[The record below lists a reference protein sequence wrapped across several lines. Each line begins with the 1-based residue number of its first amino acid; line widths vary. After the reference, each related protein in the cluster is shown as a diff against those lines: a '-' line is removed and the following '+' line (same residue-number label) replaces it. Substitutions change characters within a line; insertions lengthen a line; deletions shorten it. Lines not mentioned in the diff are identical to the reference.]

1 MLVTVLSNSL
11 ILMGIPST
19 WQRVVI
25 GAIIIIGTAVPTIRT
40 LRSSRRANVEIEPV
54 PVEQRA

>member
-1 MLVTVLSNSL
+1 VTVLSNSL